1 MKNLT
6 SGELSWQDPIPTA
19 GNKGDHFD
27 CQQRHN
33 SEQGAPQLHKR
44 TCTDRKHSEKQ
55 PCSER
60 QSQSITNSYF
70 VLFISEKHVCCEW
83 LRHFSGSLANNAA
96 SQHHTTYTQIISP
109 LYGTQGNFTTLW
121 GDIRAYFCKKNTSH
135 LNKHSHAV
143 RLLEMHSSGLA
154 GHTQTIHQRIRICS
168 SRPTLA
174 KCCWTYPSVM
184 IIRFDIRFV
193 CGNKHTQKY

>member
-33 SEQGAPQLHKR
+33 SEEGAPQLHKT
-44 TCTDRKHSEKQ
+44 TCTDRKHPEKQ

-70 VLFISEKHVCCEW
+70 VLSISEKHVCCEW
-83 LRHFSGSLANNAA
+83 LHHFSGSLANNAA

-109 LYGTQGNFTTLW
+109 LYRTQGNFTTLW
-121 GDIRAYFCKKNTSH
+121 GDIRAYFLQEKHVAFEQTQPCGPAAWDSFQWVGGAHTNSSSAH
-135 LNKHSHAV
+135 LN
-143 RLLEMHSSGLA
+143 LLLA
-154 GHTQTIHQRIRICS
+154 TN
-168 SRPTLA
+168 
-174 KCCWTYPSVM
+174 
-184 IIRFDIRFV
+184 F
-193 CGNKHTQKY
+193 